1 MNLDLSLSL
10 DLFIIGDLNNDLLN
24 NNYNHLSRF
33 MKQYNLNNAFIEPK
47 HKVERITELINEI
60 PIDLVCSGKSIDEM
74 WILFKSS
81 LIRIIDQI

>member
-1 MNLDLSLSL
+1 MDAVDEPFVWRRNLS
-10 DLFIIGDLNNDLLN
+10 
-24 NNYNHLSRF
+24 
-33 MKQYNLNNAFIEPK
+33 K

-81 LIRIIDQI
+81 LIRIIDKISPLKKVRIDQAKRSRKGPPFR